1 MNSAIKKDVLENGY
15 SKFYDDVRIE
25 EERFLHIICRSITEA
40 RI

>member
-25 EERFLHIICRSITEA
+25 EERFCILSA
-40 RI
+40 GP